1 MRDYQRFQLKNG
13 MTVILKE
20 NHSAPVV
27 ALQVWVKVGS
37 ADETD
42 DEAGMCHLIEHML
55 FKGTER
61 RKAGKIAYE
70 VESSGGEIN
79 AYTSFDQTVY
89 HIVIASRFLDLG
101 LDILSDAIRNPSFD
115 LTELEREKEV
125 ILEEIKRGEDN
136 PMVRLSQSLFS
147 TSYRSHAY
155 RRPIIGFEDTVK
167 GFTRENLLDFHS
179 KWYMPGN
186 IVLVAVGDIDPNTT
200 CSRIKGI
207 FQDFHSEES
216 AKGSRVQELSQEGIR
231 SEVLFD
237 NIMEGYMNVA
247 FHVPGINHKDLY
259 ALDVLSFILGHGESS
274 RLFRK
279 VKDEKGLVH
288 YISTYYF
295 IPKEPGLFVINGTM
309 DTIHSKEALAAILGE
324 IYRLRYEEVTEDEL
338 EKAKLN
344 IESEFIYASETV
356 EGQARQLG
364 SFEVI
369 AENIAFAKH
378 YTERISRVRS
388 QDVMRVA
395 RRYLTN
401 KNLTAVFLLPVE
413 CEDHIDQETIQEIAN
428 KESAALRRHYSNLR
442 TMKEGKVQ
450 KRILKNGM
458 TCLIREDH
466 TSPIVAMRAAFLGGL
481 RFEKKRVNGVNNFIA
496 EMITKGTKNLDAL
509 EIAHKIE
516 SMAGSIHGF
525 SGRNSFGLQSE
536 ILSRFFDRG
545 LQLLADI
552 TINPTFDPVEL
563 EKKRTDILAAL
574 KQQEDNLVYH
584 TFNAFAKTLYEKHPY
599 GMNILGD
606 TESILN
612 MTRNDLKNYYKLY
625 ANPKNLVL
633 SIVGDIRTEDIFEQV
648 EELFK
653 DFTENDFKIPRI
665 PKESPSQTVKNVE
678 IHKEKKQ
685 AHVILGFLTTTIYDS
700 DRYPLE
706 VLNTVLSGQA
716 GRLFVE
722 LRDKAGLAYSVTS
735 FFQEGIDPGFM
746 GVYIGTSPEKLDF
759 ALDSIKREFV
769 RIKQERIASEELE
782 RAKRFMIGCFE
793 VGLQTNSAKAATMAL
808 GERYGLGHSHYM
820 EYPKRISEVI
830 ADDVLRVAEK
840 YIDLDRYSLAVTRPP
855 QII

>member
-61 RKAGKIAYE
+61 REAGKIAYE

-89 HIVIASRFLDLG
+89 HIVMASRFLDLG

-167 GFTRENLLDFHS
+167 GFKRENLLDFHS
-179 KWYMPGN
+179 KWYIPGN
-186 IVLVAVGDIDPNTT
+186 IVLVAVGDIDPDLAY
-200 CSRIKGI
+200 SQMKQI
-207 FQDFHSEES
+207 FQDFHSEER
-216 AKGSRVQELSQEGIR
+216 ARGSRVQELSQEGIR

-309 DTIHSKEALAAILGE
+309 DTIHSKEALAATLGE
-324 IYRLRYEEVTEDEL
+324 TYRLRHEEVTEDEL

-395 RRYLTN
+395 RKYLTN
-401 KNLTAVFLLPVE
+401 KNLTAVFLLPFE
-413 CEDHIDQETIQEIAN
+413 GDDHINQETIQEIAN
-428 KESAALRRHYSNLR
+428 KEETALRRRYSNLR
-442 TMKEGKVQ
+442 ARKEGEVQ
-450 KRILKNGM
+450 KKILKNGM
-458 TCLIREDH
+458 TCLVREDH

-509 EIAHKIE
+509 EIAHRIE

-525 SGRNSFGLQSE
+525 
-536 ILSRFFDRG
+536 
-545 LQLLADI
+545 
-552 TINPTFDPVEL
+552 
-563 EKKRTDILAAL
+563 
-574 KQQEDNLVYH
+574 
-584 TFNAFAKTLYEKHPY
+584 
-599 GMNILGD
+599 
-606 TESILN
+606 
-612 MTRNDLKNYYKLY
+612 
-625 ANPKNLVL
+625 
-633 SIVGDIRTEDIFEQV
+633 
-648 EELFK
+648 
-653 DFTENDFKIPRI
+653 
-665 PKESPSQTVKNVE
+665 
-678 IHKEKKQ
+678 
-685 AHVILGFLTTTIYDS
+685 
-700 DRYPLE
+700 
-706 VLNTVLSGQA
+706 
-716 GRLFVE
+716 
-722 LRDKAGLAYSVTS
+722 
-735 FFQEGIDPGFM
+735 
-746 GVYIGTSPEKLDF
+746 
-759 ALDSIKREFV
+759 
-769 RIKQERIASEELE
+769 
-782 RAKRFMIGCFE
+782 
-793 VGLQTNSAKAATMAL
+793 
-808 GERYGLGHSHYM
+808 
-820 EYPKRISEVI
+820 
-830 ADDVLRVAEK
+830 
-840 YIDLDRYSLAVTRPP
+840 
-855 QII
+855 